1 MSLSDTLSYASEWC
15 ATLRPLLQMA
25 FGTVHESFNQH
36 YWGLHV
42 ILIILVEIRTYFI
55 IEIEN
60 LKYKMDW
67 NRVFIMV
74 LKIKPLQKLFLP
86 PVPDST
92 QVLAGFHRF

>member
-1 MSLSDTLSYASEWC
+1 MRIFRVMFLSGTLSYASKWC
-15 ATLRPLLQMA
+15 ATLRHLLQMA

-60 LKYKMDW
+60 LKYKMD
-67 NRVFIMV
+67 
-74 LKIKPLQKLFLP
+74 
-86 PVPDST
+86 
-92 QVLAGFHRF
+92 